1 MKKLFILFV
10 FFALNLQAQ
19 NSNLSI
25 ITGATS
31 GGTWSPLLS
40 SATTQTTYTFT
51 PNADNATVSTAELDE
66 LLRVKISNVII
77 NTACAGCTQPGQIDF
92 NTTLSSYNQN
102 SPTYNKTLTFN
113 AASNVTVPNAI
124 SMRSTATSNTNKG
137 SLSLVIN
144 TSGNITV
151 TADIS
156 MTNIRESY
164 ASEIINEGGSVT
176 LNSTAGAVKVTGNI
190 NCSGSTNLT
199 NPGLYNG
206 TGGSIT
212 IKGPAGVSVSGTLFS
227 TSRMYSEGAIT
238 ILDGNTSVTT
248 GGANDGISG
257 LIKGGAFKKIGSGIL
272 KLSATSNAVTSSEL
286 ADGIL
291 QLAGGTALPDYNTL
305 SFTGANT
312 TLDLNGFSESIGS
325 IASVNGYGKVTSS
338 VAGNITLTVGSSN
351 LNTVYTGLIEDGL
364 GVLSLAKYGQSFSL
378 GNATH
383 SQANTYTGLTTI
395 YAGTLAIYNS
405 RSLGSTSG
413 GTIVRGSGKLALYN
427 NIQVGAEDL
436 ALNASGV
443 TLSNESG
450 NNSWD
455 GPVVL
460 GQNTTLNSTAGTLTL
475 TQTMTGTNVS
485 LATTGAGSMTLSGT
499 LTLGTGGITN
509 NMGTFSLY
517 SAGIYSG
524 ATTVSSG
531 IVHIRNSG
539 SLGSGAVTVALGG
552 SLQLQ
557 GGLLYPIP

>member
-10 FFALNLQAQ
+10 FFAGQLYAQ

-25 ITGATS
+25 VSSATS

-77 NTACAGCTQPGQIDF
+77 HTACAGCTQPGQIDF
-92 NTTLSSYNQN
+92 NTTLNSYNQN

-113 AASNVTVPNAI
+113 AASDVTIPNAI
-124 SMRSTATSNTNKG
+124 AMRSTTSNSSNKG

-144 TSGNITV
+144 TPGNITV

-156 MTNIRESY
+156 MANIVQNW
-164 ASEIINEGGSVT
+164 ATAILNEGGSVT

-190 NCSGSTNLT
+190 NCSGTENLT
-199 NPGLYNG
+199 NSGLYTGNG
-206 TGGSIT
+206 GAIT
-212 IKGPAGVSVSGTLFS
+212 INGPAGVSITGTLLS
-227 TSRMYSEGAIT
+227 TSRTNFAGAIT

-257 LIKGGAFKKIGSGIL
+257 LIKGGAFKKLGSGIL
-272 KLSATSNAVTSSEL
+272 KLSATNNAVTSSEL
-286 ADGIL
+286 ADGTL

-312 TLDLNGFSESIGS
+312 TLDLNGVSETLGS
-325 IASVNGYGKVTSS
+325 IASLNGYGKVTSS

-351 LNTVYTGLIEDGL
+351 MNTVYTGLIEDGL
-364 GVLSLAKYGQSFSL
+364 GVLSLAKYGESFSL

-395 YAGTLAIYNS
+395 YAGTLSIYNS
-405 RSLGSTSG
+405 LSLGSTSA

-436 ALNASGV
+436 ALNAYGV

-455 GPVVL
+455 GPVSL
-460 GQNTTLNSTAGTLTL
+460 GQSTTLNSNVGTLTL
-475 TQTMTGTNVS
+475 TQTMTGNNVS
-485 LATTGAGSMTLSGT
+485 LVTTGAGSMTLSGT

-531 IVHIRNSG
+531 IVHI
-539 SLGSGAVTVALGG
+539 
-552 SLQLQ
+552 
-557 GGLLYPIP
+557 